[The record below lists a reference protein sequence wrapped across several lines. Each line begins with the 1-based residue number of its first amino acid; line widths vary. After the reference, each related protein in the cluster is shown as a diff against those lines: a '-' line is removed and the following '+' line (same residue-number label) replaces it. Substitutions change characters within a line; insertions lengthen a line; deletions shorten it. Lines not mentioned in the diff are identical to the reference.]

1 VAVKVDAAGLYAAQY
16 KLTYD
21 PTLLTLT
28 GTADGAFVGSG
39 VCSTDTATAGVVTVY
54 CTRYE
59 PNLDVNNTSGETI
72 TTLTFKADLDAS
84 HDGEDGPWTT
94 HLDLSVLPVD
104 LTAGARGGVKVFV
117 NNGGFGADSGKP
129 GHIIT
134 DVQDGQVNIT
144 GLAQYTGYIDLQGQ
158 TDDSGAVLAVYNQA
172 AVAGSVKLASA
183 TSAKGGK
190 YTTAFES
197 GQQMVVGATYYFQVD
212 RVLYLP
218 TTRVFAP
225 AAVSW
230 ADFKVLSDRP
240 ETLLG
245 MVVLLGGDATNDNIV
260 ELDDATCIGGDYGG
274 APDVCGTGGT
284 SDVNGDGKIDILDLT
299 LMGGNYMK
307 TSSDWTP

>member
-1 VAVKVDAAGLYAAQY
+1 M
-16 KLTYD
+16 
-21 PTLLTLT
+21 
-28 GTADGAFVGSG
+28 
-39 VCSTDTATAGVVTVY
+39 
-54 CTRYE
+54 
-59 PNLDVNNTSGETI
+59 
-72 TTLTFKADLDAS
+72 
-84 HDGEDGPWTT
+84 
-94 HLDLSVLPVD
+94 
-104 LTAGARGGVKVFV
+104 

-172 AVAGSVKLASA
+172 TVAGSVKLASG

-212 RVLYLP
+212 RALYLP
-218 TTRVFAP
+218 TTRLFAP

-240 ETLLG
+240 EILLG

-284 SDVNGDGKIDILDLT
+284 SDVNGDGRIDILDLT